1 MKNWIQTFKKEG
13 TVARQAHYDLPE
25 GTYERE
31 VGKEGFFGPVAHF
44 YHKNPP
50 TNWSEFEGELQ
61 PRAFDTNKF
70 TQVDNCPFK
79 ASVMLHNSSIKV
91 RMFKTNSNMDHLVSN
106 ADGDDMLFIH
116 KGNLEIFCD
125 YGHISLVEGDYFTLP
140 RCTRWRL
147 ETTTECEVLMIE
159 CTNGHYQ
166 LPDKGLLGPNAIVD
180 PAVYGVP
187 AIDEQFLDQQSE
199 DEVWTVLIKHRNKIS
214 RQVFPFNPLDAI
226 GWRGNLMPIQL
237 NWRDISPLLSH
248 RYHVPPSA
256 HTTFMGNR
264 FIICTFVP
272 RLFETAEKALKIPFF
287 HNNDDYDEVLFYHMG
302 NFFSRDNIHPGMLT
316 YHPQGFAHGPHPGA
330 LKKAFKQENAMTDE
344 VAVMIDTRD
353 PLEVSTEFE
362 QVEWTEYV
370 HSWKPKGE

>member
-1 MKNWIQTFKKEG
+1 MKNWIQTFRKEG
-13 TVARQAHYDLPE
+13 KVARQAHYDLPV

-44 YHKNPP
+44 YHQNPP

-61 PRAFDTNKF
+61 PRAFDTNEMKEI
-70 TQVDNCPFK
+70 TDCPFK
-79 ASVMLHNSSIKV
+79 APVLLHNNSVKV
-91 RMFKTNSNMDHLVSN
+91 RMFKINNSMNHLVSN
-106 ADGDDMLFIH
+106 ADGDDMLFLH
-116 KGNLEIFCD
+116 KGKADIFCD
-125 YGHISLVEGDYFTLP
+125 YGHISLTEGDYFSLP

-147 ETTTECEVLMIE
+147 ETDSDCEILMIE

-187 AIDEQFLDQQSE
+187 AINDQFLAQQNN
-199 DEVWTVLIKHRNKIS
+199 DEEWTVLIKHRNKIS
-214 RQVFPFNPLDAI
+214 RQVFPFNPLDAV
-226 GWRGNLMPIQL
+226 GWRGNLMPVQL
-237 NWRDISPLLSH
+237 NWRDISPLMSH

-256 HTTFMGNR
+256 HTTFMGDR

-302 NFFSRDNIHPGMLT
+302 NFFSRDNIHPGMVT

-330 LKKAFKQENAMTDE
+330 LKKAFKQENSMTDE

-353 PLEVSTEFE
+353 PLQVSSEFE
-362 QVEWTEYV
+362 QVEWTDYV
-370 HSWKPKGE
+370 HSWKPKGK

>member
-1 MKNWIQTFKKEG
+1 MKHWIQTFKKQG

-50 TNWSEFEGELQ
+50 TNWIEFEGDLQ
-61 PRAFDTNKF
+61 PRAFDTNLIKD
-70 TQVDNCPFK
+70 VENSPYNGPVLMHN
-79 ASVMLHNSSIKV
+79 ASVKI
-91 RMFKTNSNMDHLVSN
+91 RMFKIDESMNHLVSN
-106 ADGDDMLFIH
+106 ADGDEMLFLH
-116 KGNLEIFCD
+116 KGEAEVYCD
-125 YGHISLVEGDYFTLP
+125 YGYIKLVAGDYFMLP

-147 ETTTECEVLMIE
+147 EVQEVCEFLMIE
-159 CTNGHYQ
+159 CSNAHYQ
-166 LPDKGLLGPNAIVD
+166 VPDKGLLGPNAIVD
-180 PAVYGVP
+180 PAVLDVP
-187 AIDEQFLDQQSE
+187 VINEQFLAQQNDNE
-199 DEVWTVLIKHRNKIS
+199 DWTVLIKHRNKMSCQI
-214 RQVFPFNPLDAI
+214 FPFNPLDAV
-226 GWRGNLMPIQL
+226 GWRGNLMPVRL
-237 NWRDISPLLSH
+237 NWRDISPLMSH

-272 RLFETAEKALKIPFF
+272 RLFETDEKALKIPFF

-302 NFFSRDNIHPGMLT
+302 NFFSRDNIHPGMVT
-316 YHPQGFAHGPHPGA
+316 HHPQGFTHGPHPGA

-353 PLEVSTEFE
+353 PLEITQEFE
-362 QVEWTEYV
+362 QVEWTDYV
-370 HSWKPKGE
+370 HSWMPKK